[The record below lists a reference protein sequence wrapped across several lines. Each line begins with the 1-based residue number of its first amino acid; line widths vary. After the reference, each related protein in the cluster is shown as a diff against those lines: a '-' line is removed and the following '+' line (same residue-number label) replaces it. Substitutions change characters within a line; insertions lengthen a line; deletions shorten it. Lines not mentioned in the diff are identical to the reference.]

1 MIIKDNKLVMITE
14 PKTICFDMPRDV
26 DSNLKNE
33 INFIVR
39 QNDKFLVENPI
50 KNEISQLLFCYSN
63 KKW

>member
-1 MIIKDNKLVMITE
+1 MITE
-14 PKTICFDMPRDV
+14 PKTICFDMPRHV

-39 QNDKFLVENPI
+39 QNDKFLVEHPI

-63 KKW
+63 KK